1 MTKMTTEEF
10 ADLVE
15 KIGEMM
21 PEEVEPEHLVSFI
34 LTIMHCY
41 FDQDKVPWLLRQV
54 ADACERDAEHIKA
67 MLDVANEP

>member
-15 KIGEMM
+15 KISEMM
-21 PEEVEPEHLVSFI
+21 PEEAEANHIVSLI

-41 FDQDKVPWLLRQV
+41 FEQDQVPWLLRHA
-54 ADACERDAEHIKA
+54 ADACEQKAETIKA
-67 MLDVANEP
+67 MLDVADES

>member
-1 MTKMTTEEF
+1 MTNEEF
-10 ADLVE
+10 EDLVE
-15 KIGEMM
+15 QIGQMM
-21 PEEVEPEHLVSFI
+21 PEQVETTQLVSFI

-41 FDQDKVPWLLRQV
+41 FEQDQVPRLLRQV